1 VILRVSGCREG
12 FPQETKTEK
21 QKEVSFEIYS
31 YSKRIG
37 REGGMGAI
45 AANCFTV
52 IISSDYAPNYVPF
65 VSAVS

>member
-1 VILRVSGCREG
+1 V
-12 FPQETKTEK
+12 
-21 QKEVSFEIYS
+21 
-31 YSKRIG
+31 
-37 REGGMGAI
+37 GGMGAI